1 MREKYYIERR
11 ISMFVRS
18 LMSKDVTYR
27 KGGLSLIIKAGT
39 STYVDENKVSAKELK
54 SLYGDRVVISTRDG
68 IELAKDLPKPIFVK
82 KEEKKPVVLNE
93 DLIED
98 VIAQIEAEEKAK
110 KEAEEK
116 AKKLEE
122 KIKAEEAKKKAEE
135 EAKTKAEAE
144 EKAKKELEAKVKVAE
159 KAKSATKKSQPA
171 KKRGRRKSVK

>member
-1 MREKYYIERR
+1 
-11 ISMFVRS
+11 MFVRS

-27 KGGLSLIIKAGT
+27 KGGLSLVIKAGT

-68 IELAKDLPKPIFVK
+68 IELAKELPKPIFVK

-122 KIKAEEAKKKAEE
+122 KIKAEE
-135 EAKTKAEAE
+135 
-144 EKAKKELEAKVKVAE
+144 KAKKEAETKKLSNDKVPSSAKKVQ
-159 KAKSATKKSQPA
+159 SATKKAQPA
-171 KKRGRRKSVK
+171 KRRGRRKSAK

>member
-1 MREKYYIERR
+1 M
-11 ISMFVRS
+11 SMFVRS
-18 LMSKDVTYR
+18 LMSKDVIYR
-27 KGGLSLIIKAGT
+27 KGGLSLVIKAGT

-68 IELAKDLPKPIFVK
+68 IELVKELPKPIFVK
-82 KEEKKPVVLNE
+82 KEEKKPVILNE

-122 KIKAEEAKKKAEE
+122 KIKAEEIKKKAEE
-135 EAKTKAEAE
+135 E
-144 EKAKKELEAKVKVAE
+144 KAKKEAETKKLSSDKAPSSAK
-159 KAKSATKKSQPA
+159 KAQSATKKAQPA
-171 KKRGRRKSVK
+171 KRRGRRKSAK

>member
-1 MREKYYIERR
+1 
-11 ISMFVRS
+11 MFVRS

-68 IELAKDLPKPIFVK
+68 IELAKELPKPIFVK

-122 KIKAEEAKKKAEE
+122 KIKAEE
-135 EAKTKAEAE
+135 
-144 EKAKKELEAKVKVAE
+144 KAKKEAETKKLSSDKVPSSAKKVQ
-159 KAKSATKKSQPA
+159 SATKKAQPA
-171 KKRGRRKSVK
+171 KRRGRRKSAK

>member
-1 MREKYYIERR
+1 
-11 ISMFVRS
+11 MFVRS

-27 KGGLSLIIKAGT
+27 KGGLSWIIKAGT
-39 STYVDENKVSAKELK
+39 STYIDDSKVSAKELK
-54 SLYGDRVVISTRDG
+54 SLYGDRIILSTRDG
-68 IELAKDLPKPIFVK
+68 VELAKELPKPLFVK
-82 KEEKKPVVLNE
+82 KEEKKPIVLNE
-93 DLIED
+93 DLIDD

-135 EAKTKAEAE
+135 EAKAKAEVE

-159 KAKSATKKSQPA
+159 KAKSTAKKSQPA
-171 KKRGRRKSVK
+171 KRRGRRKSVK

>member
-1 MREKYYIERR
+1 M
-11 ISMFVRS
+11 SMFVRS
-18 LMSKDVTYR
+18 LMSKDVIYR
-27 KGGLSLIIKAGT
+27 KGGLSLVIKAGT

-68 IELAKDLPKPIFVK
+68 IELAKDLPRPIFVK

-122 KIKAEEAKKKAEE
+122 KIKAEE
-135 EAKTKAEAE
+135 
-144 EKAKKELEAKVKVAE
+144 KAKKEAETKKLSSDKVPSSAKKVQ
-159 KAKSATKKSQPA
+159 SATKKSQPA
-171 KKRGRRKSVK
+171 KRRGRRKSVK

>member
-1 MREKYYIERR
+1 M
-11 ISMFVRS
+11 SMFVRS

-27 KGGLSLIIKAGT
+27 KGGLSLVIKAGT

-68 IELAKDLPKPIFVK
+68 IELAKELPKPIFVK

-122 KIKAEEAKKKAEE
+122 KIKAEE
-135 EAKTKAEAE
+135 
-144 EKAKKELEAKVKVAE
+144 KAKKEAETKKLSNDKVPSSAKKVQ
-159 KAKSATKKSQPA
+159 SATKKAQPA
-171 KKRGRRKSVK
+171 KRRGRRKSAK

>member
-1 MREKYYIERR
+1 
-11 ISMFVRS
+11 MFVRS

-54 SLYGDRVVISTRDG
+54 SLYGDRIILSTRDG
-68 IELAKDLPKPIFVK
+68 VELAKELPKPLFVK
-82 KEEKKPVVLNE
+82 KEEKKPIVLNE
-93 DLIED
+93 DLIDD

-135 EAKTKAEAE
+135 AKAKAEAE
-144 EKAKKELEAKVKVAE
+144 EKAKEELEAKVKVAE
-159 KAKSATKKSQPA
+159 KAKSTTKKAQPA
-171 KKRGRRKSVK
+171 KRRGRRKSAK

>member
-1 MREKYYIERR
+1 
-11 ISMFVRS
+11 MFVRS
-18 LMSKDVTYR
+18 LMSKDVIYR
-27 KGGLSLIIKAGT
+27 KGGLSLVIKAGT

-68 IELAKDLPKPIFVK
+68 IELAKDLPRPIFVK

-122 KIKAEEAKKKAEE
+122 KIKAEE
-135 EAKTKAEAE
+135 
-144 EKAKKELEAKVKVAE
+144 KAKKEAETKKLSSDKVPSSAKKVQ
-159 KAKSATKKSQPA
+159 SATKKSQPA
-171 KKRGRRKSVK
+171 KRRGRRKSVK